1 MLRKGFL
8 AFMMVSAISLANPV
22 KIVFDVHTGNDAKFQ
37 FIMNNLKNLTHNTGE
52 NPKNLQLYLVFYGP
66 AIKYMLNSLDKTVF
80 AKDKTLA
87 NNLMD
92 YQMQLQVYQQEGIV
106 HFRVCH
112 ESLNAYHISPK
123 DVVSFAKVI
132 PAGILELAK
141 LEHEGY
147 AYIRP

>member
-1 MLRKGFL
+1 MLKKGIL
-8 AFMMVSAISLANPV
+8 AFMMMGALALANPV
-22 KIVFDVHTGNDAKFQ
+22 KIVFDVHTGSDAKFQ
-37 FIMNNLKNLTHNTGE
+37 FIMNNLRNLTHNTGN

-66 AIKYMLNSLDKTVF
+66 AIKYMLNSLDNTPF
-80 AKDKTLA
+80 TKDTNLA

-92 YQMQLQVYQQEGIV
+92 MQMQLQAYQQEGVV

-123 DVVSFAKVI
+123 DVVSFAKVV
-132 PAGILELAK
+132 PAGILEIAK
-141 LEHEGY
+141 LEREGY